1 MCSDLMCHK
10 YLYSI
15 FMGSSSQFLT
25 RFVNTYTFSIPFQ
38 LNSLIKWIFKLFSK
52 LSELFANFMNYLQYL
67 FSLLKIQNFNLFLN
81 YIHIILEWHILNL
94 AKLLLNVEYHLIW
107 NKDPYS

>member
-1 MCSDLMCHK
+1 
-10 YLYSI
+10 
-15 FMGSSSQFLT
+15 
-25 RFVNTYTFSIPFQ
+25 
-38 LNSLIKWIFKLFSK
+38 
-52 LSELFANFMNYLQYL
+52 MNYLQYL

-94 AKLLLNVEYHLIW
+94 AKLMLNVEYHLIW